1 MSERSPV
8 ERAFQFVVEHGD
20 ALAVARARALV
31 NAAVNH
37 EVLSLLGEAPDGT
50 QLLACERILW
60 LCMDAQLL
68 TSPLARSVGGV
79 LARAQG
85 DDGAWHPPGA
95 SADEVLRCTG
105 MLAGCLARS
114 PFARPET
121 LEAAGDF
128 LAADW
133 DPDRVSNGRLADL
146 RAHALFFANTL
157 HERADE
163 VLQWCGRE
171 LERGFRTRA
180 FDAVQTT
187 RVLVDSDAHS
197 LPGASFIPGELLVAL
212 LTEQAQ
218 DGSFG
223 GAEDPD
229 ERVEPTLD
237 GLHALRRFQPASAR

>member
-1 MSERSPV
+1 M
-8 ERAFQFVVEHGD
+8 ERAFDFVVAHGD
-20 ALAVARARALV
+20 ALAAARARALV
-31 NAAVNH
+31 DESTNQAV
-37 EVLSLLGEAPDGT
+37 LPLLGEVPDAT
-50 QLLACERILW
+50 DLPACERALW
-60 LCMDAQLL
+60 LCMDLRLL
-68 TSPLARSVGGV
+68 ASPFARALGRNLARGQGEEG
-79 LARAQG
+79 AFRAPGAG
-85 DDGAWHPPGA
+85 DDEA
-95 SADEVLRCTG
+95 VRCTG

-128 LAADW
+128 LSAHW

-146 RAHALFFANTL
+146 RAHALFFANSL
-157 HERADE
+157 HDRADE

-171 LERGFRTRA
+171 LERGFRMRS

-197 LPGASFIPGELLVAL
+197 LPGASFTPGELLVAL
-212 LTEQAQ
+212 LTEQAL

-223 GAEDPD
+223 VAGEPGD
-229 ERVEPTLD
+229 RVEATLD